1 MHGGA
6 ANTEERRKQG
16 RDRLVAM
23 PSAQVRPRQG
33 EGSLEQATVGEDQL
47 GAKRAASTKISIRN
61 IDKRFMQT
69 REGWFTRQWTPGV
82 EALRNIN
89 VDIPEFSFVSVLGP
103 SGCGKTTLLRIVG
116 GLIQQTSGDVLIDG
130 LPVSGPRSGSGMVF
144 QYIGLLPW
152 RTIEENVFFSREMQT
167 HRSLSEAEREK
178 ARRFLQLV
186 GLSGFEKAYPHQ
198 LSGGMQQR
206 VGIAR
211 ALAVEPDVLLM
222 DEPFGAL
229 DAQTRLV
236 LQDELLRICEDY
248 RATVMF
254 ITHDIDEAIYLSDQ
268 IIVMSRRPGEVKF
281 VVDVDLP
288 KPRYQH
294 DVRSS
299 PEFLA
304 LRAQLWDALRD
315 DMREASR

>member
-1 MHGGA
+1 MEQSTIGD
-6 ANTEERRKQG
+6 G
-16 RDRLVAM
+16 RPV
-23 PSAQVRPRQG
+23 QT
-33 EGSLEQATVGEDQL
+33 QAVGP
-47 GAKRAASTKISIRN
+47 KISVQGIC
-61 IDKRFMQT
+61 KRFMQT
-69 REGWFTRQWTPGV
+69 REGWFTREWTPGV
-82 EALRNIN
+82 EALRDIN
-89 VDIPEFSFVSVLGP
+89 VDIPEYGFVSVLGP

-116 GLIQQTSGDVLIDG
+116 GLIQQTSGTVLIDG
-130 LPVSGPRSGSGMVF
+130 AEVQGPRQGSGMVF

-152 RTIEENVFFSREMQT
+152 RTIEENVFFSREMQN
-167 HRSLSEAEREK
+167 HRSLTSAERDK
-178 ARRFLQLV
+178 ARHFLQLV

-211 ALAVEPDVLLM
+211 ALAIEPDVLLM

-288 KPRYQH
+288 KPRHAH

-299 PEFLA
+299 QAFLA
-304 LRAQLWDALRD
+304 LRARLFDALVD